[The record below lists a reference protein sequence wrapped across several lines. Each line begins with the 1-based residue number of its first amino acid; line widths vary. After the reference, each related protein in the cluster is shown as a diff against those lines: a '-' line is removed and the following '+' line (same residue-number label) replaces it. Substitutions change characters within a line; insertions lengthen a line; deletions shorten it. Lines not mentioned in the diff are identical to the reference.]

1 MKKSEVISAAILKIE
16 SLRPSCDTFINA
28 YLESGLDC
36 GFVGSEF
43 DASFNAAYD
52 VWYVEHKSLVTH
64 LNVALSVAIADE
76 YLRNMEGSN
85 ETQVQGDPK

>member
-16 SLRPSCDTFINA
+16 SSRPSCEAFINA

-52 VWYVEHKSLVTH
+52 AWYAEHKSLVTH
-64 LNVALSVAIADE
+64 LNVAFSVAIADE
-76 YLRNMEGSN
+76 YLLTLEGSN
-85 ETQVQGDPK
+85 ETT

>member
-16 SLRPSCDTFINA
+16 SSRPSCETFINA

-43 DASFNAAYD
+43 DASFNASYEA
-52 VWYVEHKSLVTH
+52 WYVEHKSLVTH
-64 LNVALSVAIADE
+64 LNAAFSVAIADE
-76 YLRNMEGSN
+76 YLLTLEGSN
-85 ETQVQGDPK
+85 ETT